1 MKNIIVLMD
10 LTVNWHIKWICVDE
24 CRVSRNYNSEISVE
38 KFEEYKNVY
47 LRYMVNN
54 FYNICAIEYSNIYL
68 RIKYF

>member
-24 CRVSRNYNSEISVE
+24 YRVSRNYNSEISVE